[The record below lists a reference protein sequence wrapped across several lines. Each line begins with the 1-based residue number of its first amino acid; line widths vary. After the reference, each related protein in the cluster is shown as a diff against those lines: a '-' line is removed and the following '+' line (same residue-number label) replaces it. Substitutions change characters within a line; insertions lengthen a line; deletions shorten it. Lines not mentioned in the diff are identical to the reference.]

1 MNELQV
7 SRVHSLS
14 SDTLEKSIDQSPTSC
29 LPPLCKTM
37 AKTEE
42 GKNKNNFIISLSL
55 IPTAA
60 NCDLKLFSLLLEFK
74 VLDSYRI

>member
-1 MNELQV
+1 MLID
-7 SRVHSLS
+7 RLRWGRTRKYLALGH
-14 SDTLEKSIDQSPTSC
+14 EKPFQC
-29 LPPLCKTM
+29 LFNIPPS
-37 AKTEE
+37 
-42 GKNKNNFIISLSL
+42 IISLSL